1 MHISSENKKKT
12 IKVETKNILCFGT
25 RNNLKQPTTTWNDLK
40 RPTRSKKRPESETTY
55 NYLATKRARN
65 DMKRPATGKKQPE
78 TTYNEQEMTWND
90 LERARND
97 LKQHKTSKKRP
108 KMTYHDLK
116 RPAANKKQPG
126 NDQKRA
132 KNNLKQPT
140 TSKTTYYDPNLLKT
154 SKKKTRNNQQPDLQ
168 IILQYGSIGS
178 LL

>member
-1 MHISSENKKKT
+1 
-12 IKVETKNILCFGT
+12 
-25 RNNLKQPTTTWNDLK
+25 
-40 RPTRSKKRPESETTY
+40 
-55 NYLATKRARN
+55 
-65 DMKRPATGKKQPE
+65 
-78 TTYNEQEMTWND
+78 MTWND

-154 SKKKTRNNQQPDLQ
+154 SKKKDAEQPTTGFTDYFTIWVNRFSSLTRFQCVQSRLQ
-168 IILQYGSIGS
+168 SFEHCFTKNHAENRAPNISILSCVFITGYKIYRIRCEPLWHS
-178 LL
+178 